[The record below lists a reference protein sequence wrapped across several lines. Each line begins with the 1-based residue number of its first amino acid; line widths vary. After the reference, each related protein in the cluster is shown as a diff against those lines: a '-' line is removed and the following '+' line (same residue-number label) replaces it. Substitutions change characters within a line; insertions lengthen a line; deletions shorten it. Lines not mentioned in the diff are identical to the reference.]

1 MPPRLFRILLLSV
14 VLGCNQTEPRSE
26 LELQSHYAY
35 SVAPLDGTSVLFTG
49 EYAIWRSYRHA
60 VSTPAE
66 SGEFHLL
73 LLQPH
78 EMGVLGFSAPQVG
91 IVAQGPRFSPVSVS
105 DTIHLTPSLID
116 TVSMTI
122 GTGGGTWIGDSGRLI
137 VRQIIDTFL
146 IADFDLWFGIQSN
159 PPMGPLHL
167 TGNVIASGTGN
178 DTIP

>member
-1 MPPRLFRILLLSV
+1 MPPRLCRALLLGV
-14 VLGCNQTEPRSE
+14 LLGCNQTEPTPE
-26 LELQSHYAY
+26 FELQSHYAY
-35 SVAPLDGTSVLFTG
+35 SVAPLDGSSVLFTG
-49 EYAIWRSYRHA
+49 EYAIWRSYRRS
-60 VSTPAE
+60 VSTPSE

-73 LLQPH
+73 LQQPN
-78 EMGVLGFSAPQVG
+78 EMGVLGFSVPQLG
-91 IVAQGPRFSPVSVS
+91 IVAKGPQFSPVSVS
-105 DTIHLTPSLID
+105 DTIHLTSSEVD

-122 GTGGGTWIGDSGRLI
+122 RTGGGTWIGDSGRLI

-159 PPMGPLHL
+159 PPSGSLHL